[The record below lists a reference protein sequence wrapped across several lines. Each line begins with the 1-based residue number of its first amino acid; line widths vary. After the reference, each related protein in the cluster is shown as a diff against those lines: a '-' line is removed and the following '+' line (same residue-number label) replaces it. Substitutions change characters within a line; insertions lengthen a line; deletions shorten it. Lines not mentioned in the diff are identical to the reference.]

1 MGVLSKILPDPA
13 FRYFRR
19 TLNPPKAQQDTVIH
33 YSDTLIILKVPKDE
47 PGFAFRLLQDFV
59 SSVHNSCPQILRCE
73 THIFSSKHMKF
84 TIHITLRFSNNT
96 NAMNLQVDGL
106 LFKDWL
112 EQWEAKGLWTCHLYH
127 EAIKLLAGFDRGS
140 EQGDAIEKRASES
153 DTLVGYV
160 QKSVPMQEMSE
171 GSSSNSNSPVHA
183 APFVP
188 MYSSPHGGHGPMPNQ
203 MNERQRHIL
212 ELTAHS
218 RQNFVPPQ
226 PMNGGGPRTGHFDRP
241 TKNPFQRHNG
251 PRLHP
256 VDHLNP
262 KQREAHDLIIQLDED
277 KKVVLRARMQT
288 AAALKRLISEL
299 ENLEATQC
307 GTEHLRFIYP
317 MQHEIAKQQ
326 GFHDAYGREWVKVE
340 ELLEICWAELM
351 VPGGG

>member
-1 MGVLSKILPDPA
+1 MDASQDPTQNLWA
-13 FRYFRR
+13 YPSR
-19 TLNPPKAQQDTVIH
+19 P
-33 YSDTLIILKVPKDE
+33 
-47 PGFAFRLLQDFV
+47 
-59 SSVHNSCPQILRCE
+59 SSNIPYNH
-73 THIFSSKHMKF
+73 
-84 TIHITLRFSNNT
+84 
-96 NAMNLQVDGL
+96 
-106 LFKDWL
+106 
-112 EQWEAKGLWTCHLYH
+112 
-127 EAIKLLAGFDRGS
+127 
-140 EQGDAIEKRASES
+140 
-153 DTLVGYV
+153 VG
-160 QKSVPMQEMSE
+160 P
-171 GSSSNSNSPVHA
+171 SSSSSPVHA

-203 MNERQRHIL
+203 INERQRHIL

-226 PMNGGGPRTGHFDRP
+226 PMNGGGPRTGHFNHH
-241 TKNPFQRHNG
+241 TTNLFQRQNG
-251 PRLHP
+251 ARLPP
-256 VDHLNP
+256 VDNLNP

-288 AAALKRLISEL
+288 AAALKRLTSEL